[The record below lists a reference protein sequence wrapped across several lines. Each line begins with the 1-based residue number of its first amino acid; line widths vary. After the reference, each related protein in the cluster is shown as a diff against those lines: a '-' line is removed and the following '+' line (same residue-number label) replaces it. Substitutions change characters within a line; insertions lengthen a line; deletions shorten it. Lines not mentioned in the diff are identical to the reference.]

1 MKLVVSSSPHISRP
15 DTTQRIM
22 LDVIIALIPALLA
35 ATIFFGP
42 RSLLIASVSI
52 ATCVIFEYICR
63 KIMKRENTIA
73 DLSAAVTG
81 LLFAL
86 NLPVNAPVW
95 LVILGGIIAIVVV
108 KQMFG
113 GLGQNFVNPALFAR
127 IVLLLSFPSYMSG
140 NWTQPLTWYKG
151 ATEAV
156 TSATDGITSAT
167 DALTTATP
175 LSLIKQGSSNLPSI
189 MDMILGKVPGSI
201 GETCVIALL
210 LGAVYLMIRKVISPV
225 IPVTY
230 LATVSVISLIAQ
242 KDVLYQLLSGGLILG
257 AFFMATDYATS
268 PVTKKG
274 KVVFAIG
281 CGVLTSLIR
290 LYGNL
295 PEGVSYAIILM
306 NILVPHIERLTRPV
320 PFGFKARKRKRGA

>member
-1 MKLVVSSSPHISRP
+1 
-15 DTTQRIM
+15 
-22 LDVIIALIPALLA
+22 
-35 ATIFFGP
+35 
-42 RSLLIASVSI
+42 
-52 ATCVIFEYICR
+52 
-63 KIMKRENTIA
+63 MKRENTIA
-73 DLSAAVTG
+73 DLSATVTG

-113 GLGQNFVNPALFAR
+113 GLGQNFMNPALFAR

-274 KVVFAIG
+274 KVVFAIDA
-281 CGVLTSLIR
+281 
-290 LYGNL
+290 
-295 PEGVSYAIILM
+295 E
-306 NILVPHIERLTRPV
+306 
-320 PFGFKARKRKRGA
+320 F